1 MMRRARR
8 KRARRKLDGNHFFFS
23 CYLLKCETLLAWG
36 TTITTTTTTMITMI
50 TTVEVE
56 AGVLE

>member
-1 MMRRARR
+1 
-8 KRARRKLDGNHFFFS
+8 
-23 CYLLKCETLLAWG
+23 LLAWG